1 MNNKIKE
8 TVSKNLKF
16 AREAK
21 GLTQKQVADFMQT
34 KQTVYS
40 RYETGRAELD
50 YYKIEKLCHLFDIT
64 PNDLFGF

>member
-1 MNNKIKE
+1 MSEDLKN
-8 TVSKNLKF
+8 VVGKNLKS
-16 AREAK
+16 AREAA
-21 GLTQKQVADFMQT
+21 GFTQQQVAEIMQT

-50 YYKIEKLCHLFDIT
+50 YYKIDKLCRLFDIT

>member
-1 MNNKIKE
+1 MSEEIKNI
-8 TVSKNLKF
+8 VSKNLKS
-16 AREAK
+16 AREAM
-21 GLTQKQVADFMQT
+21 GLTQQQVAEIMQT

-50 YYKIEKLCHLFDIT
+50 YYKIEKLCRLFDIT

>member
-1 MNNKIKE
+1 MEKNVKSI
-8 TVSKNLKF
+8 VSKNLRA

-21 GLTQKQVADFMQT
+21 GMSQQQVAEIMNT

-40 RYETGRAELD
+40 RYETERMELD
-50 YYKIEKLCHLFDIT
+50 YYKIDMLCRLFDIT